1 MLTLEQAAKIVQ
13 GALEEQARVPTAPLV
28 VAVLDAG
35 GNLVTFS
42 RQDGAG
48 IARFDIAFAK
58 AWGSLGLGF
67 GSRELTERAQKN
79 PTFIGAL
86 VGVTGGRLAPSPGG
100 VLILDALRR
109 IIGAVGISG
118 DVGDRDEQC
127 SMAGARAAGLE
138 ATGGMIA

>member
-1 MLTLEQAAKIVQ
+1 MLNLETAAKIVQ
-13 GALEEQARVPTAPLV
+13 GALEEQARIPTAPLA

-35 GNLVTFS
+35 GHLITFS

-67 GSRELTERAQKN
+67 GSRELTERAQKQ

-86 VGVTGGRLAPSPGG
+86 VGVTAGRMAPSPGG
-100 VLILDALRR
+100 VLILDAQRQV
-109 IIGAVGISG
+109 IGAVGISG
-118 DVGDRDEQC
+118 DIGDRDEQC
-127 SMAGARAAGLE
+127 SIAGVKSAGLE
-138 ATGGMIA
+138 AVGGMIS